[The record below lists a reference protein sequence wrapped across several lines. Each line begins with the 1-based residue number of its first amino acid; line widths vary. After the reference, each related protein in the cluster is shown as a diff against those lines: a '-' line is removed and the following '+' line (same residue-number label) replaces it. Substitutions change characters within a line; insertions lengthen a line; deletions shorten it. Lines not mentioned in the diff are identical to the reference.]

1 MERSLGTAAPG
12 MDYKLMKQEESVLRR
27 DTWLWRRNTKKQMP
41 PFVGGIFVTYIT
53 G

>member
-1 MERSLGTAAPG
+1 MRKCAATR
-12 MDYKLMKQEESVLRR
+12 YLAI
-27 DTWLWRRNTKKQMP
+27 KKQMP